1 MHTVF
6 GQYNRIRENFFDRV
20 ADNVRILPPQ
30 TMQTSSQLARRHKC
44 SVSVPAPL
52 LEAARRKAARDSR
65 SMSGYVT
72 HLIARDLSRRAGG
85 VLAPA

>member
-1 MHTVF
+1 MVDDF
-6 GQYNRIRENFFDRV
+6 KRFLWIFFDRQ
-20 ADNVRILPPQ
+20 ADSMRFLPPQ
-30 TMQTSSQLARRHKC
+30 TMQTNSRLARRHKC

-72 HLIARDLSRRAGG
+72 HLIARDLSRAGVG
-85 VLAPA
+85 ALAPA